1 VPRVQALAAIGPIG
15 ATLGAFVWAA
25 GCGCGGHVGDGPDDA
40 GGAADAATDASGV
53 AATDAGAPPEP
64 IRPVPGDVIPGG
76 GPYPFVLCHGM
87 GGFDA
92 LGPLEYFYGVA
103 DHLTD
108 LGYEVYTTEV
118 PQFDSVAARAAAL
131 APQIDAIL
139 AVSGADKVNL
149 IGHSQGGLDIRYLV
163 SSLGYGSVVASLTTI
178 GTPHYGTAVADAV
191 MGLLPAAGADV
202 LDALVALFGP
212 VLGQSPEADLMAGLA
227 DLTTVNMTTA
237 FNPAN
242 PDDPDVAYYSV
253 GGVCTLPPFTSYTP
267 GVDDLCDLEVQVT
280 YLFLLD
286 AAGANDGLL
295 PETSAHWGTYLGV
308 IPADHLD
315 EVGQIAG
322 ITSLAFDHLAFYANL
337 AAFLRMEGF

>member
-1 VPRVQALAAIGPIG
+1 VPRVRALAAIGV
-15 ATLGAFVWAA
+15 ALGALLCAA
-25 GCGCGGHVGDGPDDA
+25 GCGCGGHVGDDPDAAGGPADAMTDA
-40 GGAADAATDASGV
+40 GGPAQTDAA
-53 AATDAGAPPEP
+53 APPDP

-139 AVSGADKVNL
+139 AASGADKVNL

-163 SSLGYGSVVASLTTI
+163 SSLGYGSVVASITTV
-178 GTPHYGTAVADAV
+178 GTPHYGTPVADLV
-191 MGLLPAAGADV
+191 MGILPASTTEV
-202 LDALVALFGP
+202 LDALLALFGP

-242 PDDPDVAYYSV
+242 PDDPGVAYYSV
-253 GGVCTLPPFTSYTP
+253 GGVCTLPPFTPYTP
-267 GVDDLCDLEVQVT
+267 GVDDLCDIEVQAT